1 MKPLSKLVKD
11 IIELETCNVALQPIL
26 FWSTSTKV
34 HSRVQEVK
42 IFSSEFTK
50 KTRLVTTGDIA
61 NHQPVLDEANWDRF
75 GSRQDVKSW
84 RSWKR
89 AKQFL
94 TLINLNVMKNKL
106 YFLTYFLLP
115 YCLVQRL
122 QPGFV
127 CFSLVQSFPCLQM
140 SVDCCSVE
148 WIVSKHALATCCIA
162 TRVLKPRALSGCTHE
177 TRTWGTKW
185 RRWLRATRDLL
196 AILCIYQRSN
206 SFLRV

>member
-1 MKPLSKLVKD
+1 MIDSKVVHFALRFLVPSQESYRYIYKSFIVNCIKIMKPLSKLVKN

-26 FWSTSTKV
+26 FWSTSIKV

-42 IFSSEFTK
+42 IFKRIYE

-61 NHQPVLDEANWDRF
+61 NHRPVLDEANWDRF

-84 RSWKR
+84 RSWKT

-94 TLINLNVMKNKL
+94 TLINLNVTKNKL

-127 CFSLVQSFPCLQM
+127 CFSL
-140 SVDCCSVE
+140 
-148 WIVSKHALATCCIA
+148 A
-162 TRVLKPRALSGCTHE
+162 
-177 TRTWGTKW
+177 
-185 RRWLRATRDLL
+185 
-196 AILCIYQRSN
+196 
-206 SFLRV
+206 